1 VNGNGYRG
9 GPVPAT
15 LVVGNPRAGSRT
27 LGIAGQAAKVI
38 CAGLRDSGV
47 DMAEP
52 DLVDLAELG
61 PRLPMRATAGAA
73 DPDLTR
79 ALDLVRR
86 PGLLIVASPTFKGA
100 YTGLLKMFLDLLPR
114 DGIGTRTVAVALMTA
129 GWEQHRHVVDA
140 YLRTLLVELG
150 ATVPA
155 PGLAVLES
163 EFADLST
170 VVGSWASRSIPIL
183 AAVLDSASGTATTAR
198 NGGMPGGG
206 RTSNDSPDPVMEASS
221 R

>member
-1 VNGNGYRG
+1 V
-9 GPVPAT
+9 
-15 LVVGNPRAGSRT
+15 S
-27 LGIAGQAAKVI
+27 
-38 CAGLRDSGV
+38 
-47 DMAEP
+47 
-52 DLVDLAELG
+52 
-61 PRLPMRATAGAA
+61 GAA
-73 DPDLTR
+73 DPALTR

-114 DGIGTRTVAVALMTA
+114 DGFGTGTVAVALMTA
-129 GWEQHRHVVDA
+129 GWEQHRHVADV

-183 AAVLDSASGTATTAR
+183 AAVLDSASSLAVPARDGGT
-198 NGGMPGGG
+198 PGGG
-206 RTSNDSPDPVMEASS
+206 RNPIDSPDPVMEASS